1 MFYFLSIYF
10 ISHFVR
16 TYVNYDKWCYIF
28 VLRYVAVYSAL
39 SKWEYIAFGLLILL
53 TSGNTLYPIPFL
65 GGFFKPFPFY
75 FLYFNIIYPHFPR
88 ALNTTILLLL
98 DIVILVLESQLLLA
112 KQVALL
118 DPLRDLAANE
128 SDTTFLSPEY
138 K

>member
-1 MFYFLSIYF
+1 MTVKHLLL
-10 ISHFVR
+10 
-16 TYVNYDKWCYIF
+16 YVNNVK
-28 VLRYVAVYSAL
+28 
-39 SKWEYIAFGLLILL
+39 
-53 TSGNTLYPIPFL
+53 
-65 GGFFKPFPFY
+65 Y
-75 FLYFNIIYPHFPR
+75 FLYTC
-88 ALNTTILLLL
+88 AM